1 MKQILFMLSVM
12 AAFAFLSCDACSA
25 ARRNR
30 FLRRQPNPPPAR
42 APREASRVYRY
53 NPYGYDREYYP
64 KYYGGFHARFF
75 DNYGVPTGDVG
86 VRGNGIYWTPW

>member
-1 MKQILFMLSVM
+1 MKQILFILVI
-12 AAFAFLSCDACSA
+12 AAIAFLSCDVCSGG
-25 ARRNR
+25 RRNR
-30 FLRRQPNPPPAR
+30 ILRRQPNPPPAR
-42 APREASRVYRY
+42 APRDASHVYRY
-53 NPYGYDREYYP
+53 NPYGHYREPYP